1 MRKFQRLCDFAQVLE
16 LEIPSDR
23 QMRKTIREIGSIAT
37 ERVFDGWQ
45 EISRE
50 LAVNVAGVIEKKSET
65 INQRAIQ
72 DKGLQVSIDGQYDSP
87 GHTSTNGKVTVIDCE
102 TKLALAGVAK
112 SKNDPGIGISIK
124 INTLYK

>member
-50 LAVNVAGVIEKKSET
+50 LAVNVAGVIEKNVKPL
-65 INQRAIQ
+65 IR
-72 DKGLQVSIDGQYDSP
+72 GQYRTKASKYQ
-87 GHTSTNGKVTVIDCE
+87 STASMIPLAIHRPTGK
-102 TKLALAGVAK
+102 
-112 SKNDPGIGISIK
+112 
-124 INTLYK
+124 